1 MYIFTRIALHN
12 TLFKVYIL
20 RAFPSGRAVVN
31 RASFAVSALRAS
43 IPNAKP
49 FEMMARGICT
59 VIFLVPLLHC
69 FTALHD
75 IPLLFRNAHST
86 KNITR
91 ACKSPCLERQRR
103 EHKPRTK
110 VHGLCPRLAY
120 HHPTHHRRRLRPLH
134 PFQQSRRQGR
144 REKEH
149 LLPLPQKPE
158 LRHAPRK
165 G

>member
-1 MYIFTRIALHN
+1 MYIFKEIFPHN
-12 TLFKVYIL
+12 TLFKVRIL

-59 VIFLVPLLHC
+59 VIFLVPLPHC

-75 IPLLFRNAHST
+75 IPLLFRNARST

-91 ACKSPCLERQRR
+91 ACKS
-103 EHKPRTK
+103 
-110 VHGLCPRLAY
+110 
-120 HHPTHHRRRLRPLH
+120 
-134 PFQQSRRQGR
+134 
-144 REKEH
+144 
-149 LLPLPQKPE
+149 LLP
-158 LRHAPRK
+158 
-165 G
+165 